1 MGKGSSKE
9 DSSKI
14 PADQLSYLLE
24 NSRYNKKELKQIYK
38 RFSTFVTG
46 GNMSKDQFIDIYL
59 NCSNSKNI
67 SVIAEHIFR
76 TCDVDES
83 QSIDFVEFIGCL
95 SVTTRGTLMEQI
107 KWIFDLYDINGD
119 GDIDIEEI
127 RQIMDGCG
135 ALGVNQ
141 EDPDGIIEKFS
152 EMDADG
158 NGTLTQSE
166 FVNGCLED
174 TSLLRAIGLM
184 K

>member
-83 QSIDFVEFIGCL
+83 QSIDFTEFVACL

-107 KWIFDLYDINGD
+107 KWIFSLYDINRD
-119 GDIDIEEI
+119 GAIEIEEI
-127 RQIMDGCG
+127 LEVMK
-135 ALGVNQ
+135 AVEAMGVKQ
-141 EDPDGIIEKFS
+141 EQLDEIILKFN
-152 EMDADG
+152 EMDVNHDG
-158 NGTLTQSE
+158 MLNITE
-166 FVNGCLED
+166 FINGCLED
-174 TSLLRAIGLM
+174 TSLLKAIGLL

>member
-9 DSSKI
+9 DAAKI
-14 PADQLSYLLE
+14 PADQLQYLLE

-107 KWIFDLYDINGD
+107 KWIFDLYDINRD
-119 GDIDIEEI
+119 GSIEIEEI
-127 RQIMDGCG
+127 QVILDSVG
-135 ALGVNQ
+135 ALGVHQ
-141 EDPDGIIEKFS
+141 EDPDNIIAKFN
-152 EMDADG
+152 EMDEDCDG
-158 NGTLTQSE
+158 VLSQSE

-174 TSLLRAIGLM
+174 TSLLKAIGLM